1 MDRLFNKCVC
11 GAFLHVRQGIDES
24 AIADFSVGL
33 LNAIE
38 SAWNTMDVNIDNK
51 EARRWNLS
59 SSMREKEKLQSR
71 LIGPE
76 SIISYG
82 QANFLIYT

>member
-51 EARRWNLS
+51 EARR
-59 SSMREKEKLQSR
+59 
-71 LIGPE
+71 
-76 SIISYG
+76 
-82 QANFLIYT
+82 